1 MAREK
6 LGSHPSHGF
15 SVVEQIDSQ
24 GRQLDSTDS
33 GKIFMLDQQS
43 DQITINLPPLSPS
56 IAGWQ
61 AKFILRTLDSKM
73 SIMCY
78 EMNGGESGG
87 TTGGGGAPETDN
99 PNAGGIMSIVNP
111 TPTPSG
117 AWQASQ
123 THANVTDSDY
133 SYSGNGSGAEFD
145 ITTDG
150 DGNPTIIP
158 DAMGEGYLP
167 GEEITI
173 TDPGS
178 SSETAIVTINSVKAW
193 PDSKKLTYVEIT
205 DTDQSVPRMDGIAC
219 SGSADKQG
227 SSLDIMTDGYRWF
240 TMAFGDDGTEWSSV
254 YG

>member
-43 DQITINLPPLSPS
+43 DAMTVNLPPLSPS
-56 IAGWQ
+56 IAGWH
-61 AKFILRTLDSKM
+61 AKFILRTLGGNVK
-73 SIMCY
+73 ILNY
-78 EMNGGESGG
+78 GMNGGEAGG
-87 TTGGGGAPETDN
+87 TVGGGGAPETND
-99 PNAGGIMSIVNP
+99 PSAGGVMSLVNA

-123 THANVTDSDY
+123 THANADFTST
-133 SYSGNGSGAEFD
+133 SGDGSSAQCD

-150 DGNPTIIP
+150 DGNPTFTP
-158 DAMGEGYLP
+158 DAMGEGFKI
-167 GEEITI
+167 GDTMTF

-178 SSETAIVTINSVKAW
+178 SSETAIVTIASVKAW
-193 PDSKKLTYVEIT
+193 PDAKKMTYVEIT
-205 DTDQSVPRMDGIAC
+205 DSDQSVPRMDGVAC
-219 SGSADKQG
+219 SSSADKLG

-240 TMAFGDDGTEWSSV
+240 AMAFGDNGAEWSSV